1 MIKNILFDFDGVII
15 DSMPIREAGF
25 RLIFQDFDKYLV
37 DKLIDYHN
45 QNGGLSRYAKIKYFF
60 EVVLGKTI
68 SENDILKFA
77 HKFSLIMR
85 EKLTNKKYLINDTL
99 DFLKENHGRFNLH
112 IVSGSDENEL
122 RFLCRQLNIDS
133 YFLSINGSPAPKN
146 KLVKCLMES
155 YDYLLSETILIGDS
169 VNDYDAAQESGISF
183 YGYNNDLIKE
193 ICDKYIDKFYL
204 SSKEDIF

>member
-1 MIKNILFDFDGVII
+1 
-15 DSMPIREAGF
+15 
-25 RLIFQDFDKYLV
+25 
-37 DKLIDYHN
+37 
-45 QNGGLSRYAKIKYFF
+45 
-60 EVVLGKTI
+60 
-68 SENDILKFA
+68 
-77 HKFSLIMR
+77 MR

-99 DFLKENHGRFNLH
+99 DFLKENHDRFNLH

-122 RFLCRQLNIDS
+122 RFLCRQLNIDR

-155 YDYLLSETILIGDS
+155 YGYLISETILIGDS

>member
-15 DSMPIREAGF
+15 DSMPIREDGF

-60 EVVLGKTI
+60 EVVLRKTI
-68 SENDILKFA
+68 SENDITKFA

-85 EKLTNKKYLINDTL
+85 EKLTNNKYLINDTL
-99 DFLKENHGRFNLH
+99 DFLKENHNRFNLH

-155 YDYLLSETILIGDS
+155 YDYLISETILIGDS

-193 ICDKYIDKFYL
+193 ICDKYIDKFYF